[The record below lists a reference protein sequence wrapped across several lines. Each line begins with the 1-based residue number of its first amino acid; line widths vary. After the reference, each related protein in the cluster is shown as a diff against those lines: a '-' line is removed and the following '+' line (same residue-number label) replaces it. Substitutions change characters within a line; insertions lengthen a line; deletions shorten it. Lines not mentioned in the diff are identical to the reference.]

1 MKNIQKFILVV
12 FFLLLYTN
20 SQSQEKKAH
29 LLFPVK
35 KDVAIITLPD
45 ILVKRDTIIVTNDN
59 KGSLKSTGSKIP
71 ATYFKDLKEYSF
83 FFETFFDKDF
93 SEEET
98 IGRMTLSF
106 VIEKDG
112 YVTNIKITNPL
123 TTDAGFEVLRVI
135 KKMKKWQPAMKRK
148 KKPIRTEGYL
158 TIYFDIEEMPKEK
171 PLKNSI
177 QIIRHSCN

>member
-98 IGRMTLSF
+98 IGRFWS
-106 VIEKDG
+106 IKSYQKNEKMATSNEKKKETYQNRRIFNDLFWYRG
-112 YVTNIKITNPL
+112 NAERKT
-123 TTDAGFEVLRVI
+123 I
-135 KKMKKWQPAMKRK
+135 KKFYSNNK
-148 KKPIRTEGYL
+148 TL
-158 TIYFDIEEMPKEK
+158 
-171 PLKNSI
+171 L
-177 QIIRHSCN
+177 